1 MEQSRLLCA
10 TEPWHDADK
19 RFVPYQAQS
28 QMDVLQI
35 VTGGGGGRPAREDR
49 AVSGGGGGGG
59 RRRSNTTSF
68 GSAAS
73 LVEKTR
79 SKFVQRIQTPTDTPA
94 GTQPSSPTQQQL
106 STSQSPSP
114 TNRRNQRNSFTS
126 VLSSVEGGSVRSG
139 YTMRTEG
146 GTAMK
151 SGGKGDFGDNLVL
164 AALNIQKDA
173 EKMKRM
179 TLRQQEE
186 MLEKKL
192 DEHRLAVK
200 EQHEWQVHNYPYQ
213 TITPHRLPCYNSVYI
228 RNLLTITILI
238 QIIKYMLSIYPSI
251 YTPYHVTLPGA
262 STPKGVGFLF
272 EHIWQE
278 PHLRN
283 ES

>member
-1 MEQSRLLCA
+1 MPEGLEHPHSPEHIDFDRPPSSLLTADDNLALMEQSRLLCA

-35 VTGGGGGRPAREDR
+35 VTGGGGGRPARGDR
-49 AVSGGGGGGG
+49 AVGGGGGGGVGGGGGGGVGGGGG

-73 LVEKTR
+73 MVEKTR
-79 SKFVQRIQTPTDTPA
+79 SKFVQRIQTPIDTPA

-106 STSQSPSP
+106 SSSQSPSP

-139 YTMRTEG
+139 YTMLTEG

-151 SGGKGDFGDNLVL
+151 GGGKGDFGDNLVL
-164 AALNIQKDA
+164 AALNIKNDA

-200 EQHEWQVHNYPYQ
+200 EQHEWQVHNHPYQ
-213 TITPHRLPCYNSVYI
+213 TITTRRLPCYEI
-228 RNLLTITILI
+228 PCI
-238 QIIKYMLSIYPSI
+238 QRP
-251 YTPYHVTLPGA
+251 
-262 STPKGVGFLF
+262 
-272 EHIWQE
+272 
-278 PHLRN
+278 
-283 ES
+283 